1 MGVLYLP
8 IHLVRLVFL
17 LIHVSSSAPEIPHFL
32 CDRATYGMPKYH
44 SCNALLY
51 GTPVQR
57 GAGIFNIDS
66 IDHGFLLPYFGGSA
80 QFTISQWRHRI
91 NLPEVWRN
99 DFCKIALLVRSD
111 PTGGFTTDSGTW
123 VGIARKGKAVLDYC
137 LVQKAVPERGGG
149 VGRAGARNRLDI
161 VMYQEGSL
169 FDRAIGGGVRS
180 DGLVMVDTNGT
191 IVSLSASGRIGN
203 LSHASGGID
212 LESG

>member
-1 MGVLYLP
+1 MGNS
-8 IHLVRLVFL
+8 HLADISL
-17 LIHVSSSAPEIPHFL
+17 L
-32 CDRATYGMPKYH
+32 T
-44 SCNALLY
+44 
-51 GTPVQR
+51 
-57 GAGIFNIDS
+57 
-66 IDHGFLLPYFGGSA
+66 
-80 QFTISQWRHRI
+80 
-91 NLPEVWRN
+91 